1 MEIIVNSHT
10 IQLTQSEI
18 VNEGEYNIQ
27 KCNFTF
33 SEEYNGLTKIAI
45 FSNLNNSFQTMITNG
60 SCIIPAEILQQ
71 EGTLILGVYGY
82 EVDGETLI
90 KRYSPTPACFTVSK
104 GSYQLASEVE
114 PPSPSIVEQLEQQ
127 ISELSDEITTI
138 NNIIPTLALKSEIP
152 TKTSQLTNDSGFI
165 DKNVNDLTNYTKTND
180 LSAVATSGD
189 YDDLLNKPAI
199 PTVPTNVSAFNND
212 VGYIT
217 NSVDNLL
224 NYYKKSETFTK
235 QEVNDLISAITTMDL
250 QVVQTLPTEDI
261 STTTIYLVP
270 KNPAETNNAYDEYIY
285 VSNAWEFIGS
295 TEVDLTDYVKN
306 TDYASDSKGGV
317 IKTGVFGTFIGYNN
331 ALGVQA
337 LTYQLYQT
345 QGNNYAISKGTLE
358 NVITGKDLT
367 TKGYVDGLVGDIGT
381 ALDEINGEI
390 VGGV

>member
-1 MEIIVNSHT
+1 MEIIVNAHT
-10 IQLTQSEI
+10 IQLTQTEI

-27 KCNFTF
+27 QCNFTF
-33 SEEYNGLTKIAI
+33 SDEYNGLTKIAI
-45 FSNLNNSFQTMITNG
+45 FSNLNNSFQTIITNG

-82 EVDGETLI
+82 ETDGETLI

-138 NNIIPTLALKSEIP
+138 NNIIPTLATKSEIP

-180 LSAVATSGD
+180 LSVVATSGD
-189 YDDLLNKPAI
+189 YDDLLNKPTI

-217 NSVDNLL
+217 NSVNNLT
-224 NYYKKSETFTK
+224 NYYLKSETFTQ
-235 QEVNDLISAITTMDL
+235 QEVRDLISAITTMDL

-270 KNPAETNNAYDEYIY
+270 KSTAQTNNAYDEYIY
-285 VSNAWEFIGS
+285 VSNTWELIGS

-306 TDYASDSKGGV
+306 TDYAKSNKGGV
-317 IKTGVFGTFIGYNN
+317 IKTYLNN
-331 ALGVQA
+331 NFDVTSAGLPA
-337 LTYQLYQT
+337 CPPSTYA
-345 QGNNYAISKGTLE
+345 NYLNKDSYCFISKGTLE

-367 TKGYVDGLVGDIGT
+367 TKAYVDGLVGDIGT
-381 ALDEINGEI
+381 ALDEINGE
-390 VGGV
+390 VVD

>member
-1 MEIIVNSHT
+1 MEIIVNAHT

-138 NNIIPTLALKSEIP
+138 NNIIPTLATKNEIP
-152 TKTSQLTNDSGFI
+152 TRTSQLSNDSGFI
-165 DKNVNDLTNYTKTND
+165 DKNVNDLTKYTKTSD
-180 LSAVATSGD
+180 LSTVATTGN
-189 YDDLLNKPAI
+189 YDDLLNKPTI

-212 VGYIT
+212 SGYIT

-270 KNPAETNNAYDEYIY
+270 KTTAETNNAYDEYIY

-306 TDYASDSKGGV
+306 TDYATTSKGGV
-317 IKTGVFGTFIGYNN
+317 IRTGSFGLGINSNSGRPYAQVINYSNYQNADNAMFIG
-331 ALGVQA
+331 
-337 LTYQLYQT
+337 
-345 QGNNYAISKGTLE
+345 KGTLE
-358 NVITGKDLT
+358 NVLNARI
-367 TKGYVDGLVGDIGT
+367 GDINT
-381 ALDEINGEI
+381 VLDTINGES
-390 VGGV
+390 V

>member
-1 MEIIVNSHT
+1 MEIIVNAHT
-10 IQLTQSEI
+10 IQLTQTEI

-33 SEEYNGLTKIAI
+33 SEEYNELTKIAI
-45 FSNLNNSFQTMITNG
+45 FSNLNNSFQTMITND

-114 PPSPSIVEQLEQQ
+114 PPSPSIIEQLEQQ

-152 TKTSQLTNDSGFI
+152 TKTSQLTNDSDFI
-165 DKNVNDLTNYTKTND
+165 DKNVNDLTNYTKTSD
-180 LSAVATSGD
+180 LATVATTGN
-189 YDDLLNKPAI
+189 YDDLLNKPTI

-212 VGYIT
+212 AGYIT
-217 NSVDNLL
+217 NTVDNLL

-270 KNPAETNNAYDEYIY
+270 KTTAETNNAYDEYIY
-285 VSNAWEFIGS
+285 VSNAWELIGS

-317 IKTGVFGTFIGYNN
+317 IKTGSFGLGINSNSGRPYAQVINYSNYQNADNATFIG
-331 ALGVQA
+331 
-337 LTYQLYQT
+337 
-345 QGNNYAISKGTLE
+345 KGTLE
-358 NVITGKDLT
+358 NVITGKQLVNQT
-367 TKGYVDGLVGDIGT
+367 YVDNLVGDINT
-381 ALDEINGEI
+381 VLDNINGEVI
-390 VGGV
+390 